1 MLLKM
6 TIRLKVMLTIHVD
19 PEEYP
24 IPSDD
29 KIDEEM
35 KDYIS
40 DLIHEIDGVTLKHIK
55 ILQERKQNE

>member
-1 MLLKM
+1 M
-6 TIRLKVMLTIHVD
+6 TIRLKVMLTLHVD

>member
-1 MLLKM
+1 
-6 TIRLKVMLTIHVD
+6 MLTLHVD
-19 PEEYP
+19 SEEYP